1 MGRMTKGELHQYDGK
16 EGKKACVAFEGK
28 IYDVSASKLW
38 RNGVHVKTHNA
49 GHDLSVAMKAAPHG
63 PEVMERFEAVA
74 DLVEEKAARAAG
86 TAMKTPGRLVTMILD
101 QHPHPITVHFPIALS
116 ICAAFL
122 ALLSLFIHNHALEKA
137 ALYNMVFA
145 ALATP
150 ASIFTG
156 MLSWYY
162 NYGGIW
168 THIYRMKTFLSIV
181 LVLLFAVALVVHFIF
196 LASGGS
202 GGFWYWLYV
211 ISVLCMAPTVMGLG
225 YYGGKITFHS

>member
-86 TAMKTPGRLVTMILD
+86 TAMKTPGRLS
-101 QHPHPITVHFPIALS
+101 FP
-116 ICAAFL
+116 
-122 ALLSLFIHNHALEKA
+122 
-137 ALYNMVFA
+137 
-145 ALATP
+145 
-150 ASIFTG
+150 
-156 MLSWYY
+156 
-162 NYGGIW
+162 
-168 THIYRMKTFLSIV
+168 
-181 LVLLFAVALVVHFIF
+181 LV
-196 LASGGS
+196 
-202 GGFWYWLYV
+202 
-211 ISVLCMAPTVMGLG
+211 
-225 YYGGKITFHS
+225 